1 MGVGAFRRN
10 RITSG
15 VARLVLP
22 ALLLRL
28 LVPAG
33 FMPGVDEDDSL
44 TMQMCHGNGSAS
56 LALPAPGTTERGESS
71 ADHGSPCLYAATS
84 VTAPPPVATG
94 AAQPASV
101 PGPSRTTRA
110 QLIPRSRPDAQRVG
124 TRRVRAS
131 CCRER

>member
-10 RITSG
+10 RITSA

-56 LALPAPGTTERGESS
+56 LALPGPGSTERGESS
-71 ADHGSPCLYAATS
+71 ADHGSRCLYAATS

-94 AAQPASV
+94 AAPVAARHEAATRAPPASAALRSLHR
-101 PGPSRTTRA
+101 PQAPRA
-110 QLIPRSRPDAQRVG
+110 PPALS
-124 TRRVRAS
+124 
-131 CCRER
+131 